1 MFNKVLGFIL
11 SLTLIYYIAKSGI
24 TDLSN
29 DAQFIGV
36 AIMLAG
42 FMAGGSHD

>member
-1 MFNKVLGFIL
+1 MPRNKVLGFIL
-11 SLTLIYYIAKSGI
+11 SLALLYGIANGGY

-42 FMAGGSHD
+42 FMAGGST